1 MQNAY
6 SPGHREQIVPVHTL
20 VLPDLVVR
28 ADAARVDHD
37 APVGVRLGVQQVV
50 AFRAEVEGSL
60 CAERRGCPSSRGQVK
75 SCVYVSVS
83 TLACAQHRDVP
94 FGLRYGV

>member
-1 MQNAY
+1 MQDAY

-37 APVGVRLGVQQVV
+37 APVGVRLGVEQVV

-60 CAERRGCPSSRGQVK
+60 CCRLSEVNESERGKFGVSR
-75 SCVYVSVS
+75 S
-83 TLACAQHRDVP
+83 TP
-94 FGLRYGV
+94 

>member
-1 MQNAY
+1 MQDAY

-20 VLPDLVVR
+20 VLPNLVVR

-37 APVGVRLGVQQVV
+37 APVGVRLGVEQVV

-60 CAERRGCPSSRGQVK
+60 CCGLSEVNESERGQFGVSK
-75 SCVYVSVS
+75 GTLYVRSV
-83 TLACAQHRDVP
+83 
-94 FGLRYGV
+94 